1 MTAASDFSF
10 SRDKRF
16 AKKRT
21 EAMTQ
26 FMVMKRISIL
36 IILAFL
42 SGSFSA
48 CFTLQPPDKQMK
60 TVQQPLPQT
69 NTISERVDKTKGA
82 VQYEKTL
89 ISNKIRCISAD
100 SDNVWIATEQGV
112 SRYIRKMDSWV
123 SYTRADG
130 LVDDAVNAVAIDG
143 NLVWFATDEGV
154 SQYNLQ
160 TNQWR
165 IFKRQDGLASER
177 VSSIAVDGNYVWFGT
192 ENGLNRY
199 DKTIDSWAVR
209 SKKDGLISNNIKTIA
224 IETEYIWVGAGID
237 KRRGDDD
244 FRFRDSRDKKKPTGG
259 VSRYQRSTDSWN
271 NYSKTDG
278 LIGEEVTTIAVGEDT
293 VWFGTYNS
301 GVSSYSKTDQT
312 FIGTY
317 TKTDLLVSNK
327 TRSIVVDGSSVWFG
341 TANGGVQRYIK
352 SVNTW
357 VRYTREDGL
366 ADDHVTWIH
375 VSGNEVWFGT
385 YQSGVSKFDKVSGK
399 WTIYAMADQLSDND
413 VRSIAVDETGQ
424 LWIGT
429 AEGLSKYNPT
439 NAEWS
444 NYDKKDGLVSSYI
457 SAITIGSGKVWVGTN
472 RGLGE
477 MLADNKWRFYDEND
491 GLKAES
497 VTSISSQKEILWIG
511 TSGGI
516 FRFDKTNHRLE
527 SFAGK
532 DGLPNTLITAIVAS
546 DRYVWAGTKNGLWRY
561 DQKTKEAIAYNVKNG
576 LGHDSINTILTSE
589 STYNTKSEMDVSE
602 ANTEGTEFGMTR
614 ISNSEIRIPKSEFQL
629 WVGTESGLSRYDS
642 QNNIWTTLTTDD
654 GLPNENVRALFLD
667 KQNGYLW
674 IGTPTGL
681 AGLDL
686 KTNELNN
693 FEKASDYDIRDLT
706 LNGNSLWLCTTT
718 GLVEYNPSED
728 KLQEYHAQASI
739 KPLLEMG
746 ISNIQF
752 DGDYIWFS
760 NWEDSVNGCI
770 IRFNR
775 GTETWQRFT
784 RSDILQNTKAESM
797 TQIRY
802 IQVDS
807 DYAKNNDDIRSY
819 VWFATDLGAL
829 RYDKI
834 SDTWQHYTTADGL
847 DSNDLGDIYVSKR
860 NVWVTGTG
868 GGNVNR
874 FDKQTE
880 KWSVIE
886 LSSDYPFDR
895 VTSIAVDGDE
905 VWLSMR
911 SGVYKF
917 NELTDDM
924 ITYTTKDG
932 LVTNGSEWISVDDK
946 YIWLAAGG
954 WGRRSNKGLSR
965 YDKTSGKWESY
976 STTDVLMDE
985 DINKIVVTE
994 NDVWIIYDSWRDAGI
1009 TRYNRKSDEWTDIKP
1024 KGDWGSAVTEISE
1037 DGDYVWLATEG
1048 NGVKRYHLASG
1059 TWTSFDERTGL
1070 LLNHISERGLAVD
1083 EKYVWVGT
1091 PRGLNRY
1098 DKQTESWTYFMKMDS
1113 LIGRE
1118 VKALAVDDR
1127 YIWCG
1132 TDEGLSRYDKWYG
1145 AWENFRKKGGRQR
1158 VRTSRGSYSFWEP
1171 EEKESLADNNVSAI
1185 AVDNQYVWIGTRNG
1199 SNRYDKIADRWDK
1212 YTPENGLPHPDITSV
1227 AIAGNNV
1234 WMGTNA
1240 GIGKYPRTADD
1251 PNAWISYTSGT
1262 EIQAMAVSKEF
1273 AQTLISDEVWCISAS
1288 KDAVWVGTRR
1298 GVSRY
1303 DISKDLWKTFTE
1315 EDGLASN
1322 EVSSIAIDG
1331 DNVWFGGDKG
1341 VTVYS
1346 ESTHDWIVFTTDD
1359 GLPSNRVTCIA
1370 VNGEDVWFGTFDA
1383 GVSRYN
1389 KTNKTW
1395 KPLTKEDGL
1404 SHNGVLSIASDG
1416 DNVWIG
1422 TQRGLS
1428 RYNKHT
1434 DTWTAYT
1441 EHHGSEDI

>member
-1 MTAASDFSF
+1 MIM
-10 SRDKRF
+10 
-16 AKKRT
+16 KK
-21 EAMTQ
+21 
-26 FMVMKRISIL
+26 ISTL
-36 IILAFL
+36 IILVFQLYFL
-42 SGSFSA
+42 GCFS
-48 CFTLQPPDKQMK
+48 LQPPDKRIK
-60 TVQQPLPQT
+60 TIQQPLPQT
-69 NTISERVDKTKGA
+69 NNVSERIDKTKGT
-82 VQYEKTL
+82 VQYEKML
-89 ISNKIRCISAD
+89 ISNKVRCISAD
-100 SDNVWIATEQGV
+100 SDNVWIATDQGV
-112 SRYIRKMDSWV
+112 SRYIRKTDSWV

-130 LVDDAVNAVAIDG
+130 LVDDAVNAVAVDG

-154 SQYNLQ
+154 SQYNIQ

-165 IFKRQDGLASER
+165 IFKRQDGLANEK

-209 SKKDGLISNNIKTIA
+209 SKKDGLVSNNIKTIA
-224 IETEYIWVGAGID
+224 VEPEYVWVGTAAD
-237 KRRGDDD
+237 KRRRDD
-244 FRFRDSRDKKKPTGG
+244 FSRSMRDRKPSMGG

-271 NYSKTDG
+271 NYSKADG
-278 LIGEEVTTIAVGEDT
+278 LIGEAITTIAIGEDS

-317 TKTDLLVSNK
+317 TKTDLLASNK
-327 TRSIVVDGSSVWFG
+327 IRSIVVDGNSVWFG

-357 VRYTREDGL
+357 VKYTREDGL

-399 WTIYAMADQLSDND
+399 WTIYAKADQLVDND
-413 VRSIAVDETGQ
+413 TRAIAVDGTGQ

-439 NAEWS
+439 NGEWS
-444 NYDKKDGLVSSYI
+444 NYDKKDGLVSNYI
-457 SAITIGSGKVWVGTN
+457 SAITIGSNQIWIGTD

-477 MLADNKWRFYDEND
+477 MLADNRWKFYNEND
-491 GLKAES
+491 GLTAES
-497 VTSISSQKEILWIG
+497 VTSILSQKGILWVG
-511 TSGGI
+511 TSMGI
-516 FRFDKTNHRLE
+516 FRFDKTNRKLE

-532 DGLPNTLITAIVAS
+532 DGLPNTLITAIAS
-546 DRYVWAGTKNGLWRY
+546 SERYVWAGTTNGLWQY
-561 DQKTKEAIAYNVKNG
+561 DPKTKEAIVHNVEDG
-576 LGHDSINTILTSE
+576 LGHDSINAILISE
-589 STYNTKSEMDVSE
+589 FGIRNSEFGIVGEGKEGSEVTNKTGAETDVDE
-602 ANTEGTEFGMTR
+602 AGTEGLLVS
-614 ISNSEIRIPKSEFQL
+614 ISEVSTQDDFNHQL
-629 WVGTESGLSRYDS
+629 WVGTEDGLSRYDS
-642 QNNIWTTLTTDD
+642 QSNSWTTLTADD
-654 GLPNENVRALFLD
+654 GLPNENIRALFLD
-667 KQNGYLW
+667 KSKDYLW

-686 KTNELNN
+686 KTNELKS
-693 FEKASDYDIRDLT
+693 FGKVSDYDIRDLA
-706 LNGNSLWLCTTT
+706 LNGDSLWLCTTT
-718 GLVEYNPSED
+718 GLVEYNPLED
-728 KLQEYHAQASI
+728 SLQKYQAQTSV
-739 KPLLEMG
+739 KPLLERG

-752 DGDYIWFS
+752 DSDYIWFS
-760 NWEDSVNGCI
+760 NWEDSANGCI

-775 GTETWQRFT
+775 KTETWQRFT
-784 RSDILQNTKAESM
+784 RADILRDTKAESI
-797 TQIRY
+797 TQVRH
-802 IQVDS
+802 IQVDG
-807 DYAKNNDDIRSY
+807 DYI
-819 VWFATDLGAL
+819 WFTTDLGAL
-829 RYDKI
+829 RYHKL
-834 SDTWQHYTTADGL
+834 SDIWRHYTTVDGL
-847 DSNDLGDIYVSKR
+847 DSNDLRDVYVSKR
-860 NVWVTGTG
+860 NIWVTATG
-868 GGNVNR
+868 GGSVSK

-886 LSSDYPFDR
+886 LNTEYPFDR
-895 VTSIAVDGDE
+895 VTSIAVAGDE
-905 VWLSMR
+905 VWFSMR

-917 NELTDDM
+917 NEQTEEM
-924 ITYTTKDG
+924 KTYTTKDG
-932 LVTNGSEWISVDDK
+932 LVTDGSEWISIDDK
-946 YIWLAAGG
+946 YIWVAAGG
-954 WGRRSNKGLSR
+954 FGRRSNKGLSR
-965 YDKTSGKWESY
+965 YDKSSGKWESY
-976 STTDVLMDE
+976 STTDVLMDN
-985 DINKIVVTE
+985 DIRKIVVTD

-1009 TRYNRKSDEWTDIKP
+1009 TRYNRESDEWTDIKP
-1024 KGDWGSAVTEISE
+1024 QGDWGSAVTEISE

-1048 NGVKRYHLASG
+1048 NGIKRYHLASG
-1059 TWTSFDERTGL
+1059 TWTSFDEESGSL
-1070 LLNHISERGLAVD
+1070 LDHHISEYGLAVD
-1083 EKYVWVGT
+1083 DKYVWVGT

-1098 DKQTESWTYFMKMDS
+1098 DKQTESWLNFTKMDA
-1113 LIGRE
+1113 LTGRE
-1118 VKALAVDDR
+1118 VKALGVDDR
-1127 YIWCG
+1127 YVWCG

-1145 AWENFRKKGGRQR
+1145 TWENFRRRRGRN
-1158 VRTSRGSYSFWEP
+1158 RGSRSP
-1171 EEKESLADNNVSAI
+1171 EAEGTLANNNVSAI
-1185 AVDNQYVWIGTRNG
+1185 AVDDQYVWIGTRDG
-1199 SNRYDKIADRWDK
+1199 ANRYDKIADRWDK

-1303 DISKDLWKTFTE
+1303 DTSKDLWKTFTE

-1346 ESTHDWIVFTTDD
+1346 EATHDWIAFTTED
-1359 GLPSNRVTCIA
+1359 GLPSNRITCIA

-1383 GVSRYN
+1383 GVARYG

-1395 KPLTKEDGL
+1395 KTLTKKDGL
-1404 SHNGVLSIASDG
+1404 SHNGVLSIAADG

-1441 EHHGSEDI
+1441 EYHGSEDI